1 MSMSAASLMTCVVH
15 GPTVLRPSLVI
26 NNARGLLSF
35 LTRRARGHVRVA
47 RRAGRTHRRRSAV
60 CTVLQYSPP
69 NEAIVS
75 MASYAKTQAHA
86 LTTRTRNWG
95 GGAQQS
101 AEAAPGGGGAGQAG
115 GPGRQRSPAWQP
127 DSVLPNVLDGSMDL
141 WRQHKRGNSLPLA
154 GCRKRRRRSTG
165 ARDWRAPGCL
175 GKRRVVEDTLVTVW
189 RLAADCT
196 KKNKT
201 NVNPPVCGGR
211 LA

>member
-1 MSMSAASLMTCVVH
+1 MSAANLMTCVVH

-35 LTRRARGHVRVA
+35 LTRRAHGHVRVA

-127 DSVLPNVLDGSMDL
+127 DSVPRYYRMCSMDL
-141 WRQHKRGNSLPLA
+141 WIYGGSTKGATRCRWPAVEREDVVRLVLA
-154 GCRKRRRRSTG
+154 IGAPPAVLGTG
-165 ARDWRAPGCL
+165 AWWRT
-175 GKRRVVEDTLVTVW
+175 R
-189 RLAADCT
+189 
-196 KKNKT
+196 
-201 NVNPPVCGGR
+201 
-211 LA
+211 